1 MPCSHVAEHFAYEE
15 EVLLARGYAPLAA
28 HAQAHHELMAQA
40 LKPRHQTNP
49 ATVPVSE
56 LVEFLVAKLVA
67 GHMLREDRMF
77 FSLFADD
84 QAG

>member
-1 MPCSHVAEHFAYEE
+1 V
-15 EVLLARGYAPLAA
+15 

-40 LKPRHQTNP
+40 LKLRHQTNS
-49 ATVPVSE
+49 ATVPVTE

-84 QAG
+84 PAASHAD